1 MRVSTIWVEN
11 CNDDEEIMVK
21 RRRRFK
27 QTTTL
32 AQRLTQEASRLRERA
47 RSLSPGPEQAQL
59 WRKVRQAETA
69 LRIDAWLALPQ
80 DAPPGEVMP
89 FMDENHRRRRKPSRE
104 TVHHR
109 DDA

>member
-1 MRVSTIWVEN
+1 
-11 CNDDEEIMVK
+11 MVK

-47 RSLSPGPEQAQL
+47 KSLSPGPEQAQL

-80 DAPPGEVMP
+80 EATPGEVVP
-89 FMDENHRRRRKPSRE
+89 FMQGNQQANHRKRLKSARNADHDRDYAHSR
-104 TVHHR
+104 
-109 DDA
+109 

>member
-1 MRVSTIWVEN
+1 LSWK
-11 CNDDEEIMVK
+11 DDEEVMVK

-27 QTTTL
+27 QTTSL
-32 AQRLTQEASRLRERA
+32 AQRLTQEASRLREQA

-80 DAPPGEVMP
+80 DGPPGEVMP
-89 FMDENHRRRRKPSRE
+89 FMQGQQKKRRKSPRPAA
-104 TVHHR
+104 HDRNH
-109 DDA
+109 A

>member
-1 MRVSTIWVEN
+1 
-11 CNDDEEIMVK
+11 MVK

-27 QTTTL
+27 QTTSL

-47 RSLSPGPEQAQL
+47 KSLSPGPEQAQL

-80 DAPPGEVMP
+80 DAPPGEVVP
-89 FMDENHRRRRKPSRE
+89 FLQGNQQENQRRRRKSVRATAHDSDGAQSR
-104 TVHHR
+104 
-109 DDA
+109 

>member
-1 MRVSTIWVEN
+1 
-11 CNDDEEIMVK
+11 MVK

-47 RSLSPGPEQAQL
+47 KNLSPGPEQAQL

-69 LRIDAWLALPQ
+69 LRIDAWLTLPQ
-80 DAPPGEVMP
+80 DSPPSEVVP
-89 FMDENHRRRRKPSRE
+89 FMQGNQQGPPKRRRKSSRASD
-104 TVHHR
+104 R
-109 DDA
+109 GDAR

>member
-1 MRVSTIWVEN
+1 
-11 CNDDEEIMVK
+11 MVK

-47 RSLSPGPEQAQL
+47 KSLSPGPEQAQL

-80 DAPPGEVMP
+80 DAPPGEIAP
-89 FMDENHRRRRKPSRE
+89 FMHGNHRKRRKPSRA
-104 TVHHR
+104 TAHDR
-109 DDA
+109 DDARSR

>member
-1 MRVSTIWVEN
+1 LE
-11 CNDDEEIMVK
+11 DDEDIMVK

-27 QTTTL
+27 QTTSL

-47 RSLSPGPEQAQL
+47 KSLSPGPEQAQL

-80 DAPPGEVMP
+80 EAAPGEVMP
-89 FMDENHRRRRKPSRE
+89 FMQGSQQANHGKRRKSPRSTSHDGNDVQSR
-104 TVHHR
+104 
-109 DDA
+109 

>member
-1 MRVSTIWVEN
+1 
-11 CNDDEEIMVK
+11 MVK

-32 AQRLTQEASRLRERA
+32 AERLTQEASRLRERA
-47 RSLSPGPEQAQL
+47 RSLSPGPEQALL

-89 FMDENHRRRRKPSRE
+89 FMDGNHRRPRKPSRG
-104 TVHHR
+104 TAHDR
-109 DDA
+109 DDVHSR